1 MLGSTHGTLTTDSR
15 RARAIACGEHPAQA
29 VHGRPAGAGDL
40 DVSGRPLY
48 AAVPDLDRFF
58 RPESVAVVGAS
69 DTEGR
74 PNTGI
79 TRQLLAWSE
88 RVGARLHPVHPTRE
102 SVFGIPC
109 APSVAALP
117 EQVDLAVLLLS
128 DPLPVIGELAEAKV
142 KFAVAFASGFAE
154 TGAEGAAAQ
163 ERLAA
168 AVARAD
174 GLRLLGP
181 NTNLNAF
188 ERFREDLDGPA
199 IALITQSGHQGRP
212 LFSLQELGIRLSHWA
227 PTGNEADLETAD
239 FISYFAER
247 PEVGAIAAYVE
258 GLKDGRAF
266 LLAADRAARR
276 GVPVVAVKVGRT
288 ETGART
294 AASHTGK
301 LTGADAVVDAAM
313 RQYGVIRVDGLDELQ
328 DTATLLARAR
338 RHRVPDSSAS
348 APSAPASSAPGSA
361 MSSPAASSPAVS
373 RPALPRPEGVVV
385 YSISGGTGAH
395 FADLATEAGLP
406 LPTLSEAKQAELHQ
420 WIPDYLSVA
429 NPVDNGGH
437 PVGDWRGPRILDA
450 ILDDPAVGVL
460 ICPITGPFPPMSDK
474 LAQDLVAAAER
485 TDKLVCVVW
494 GSPVGTEAAYRET
507 LLGSSRV
514 ATFRTFANCITAVR
528 AHLDHTRFTAA
539 YRSPFDEAPRSPS
552 PSFRKAQALMRPGQQ
567 LSEHAA
573 KQLLRAYGIRVPR
586 EQLVTSAAAAVRA
599 ASLVGYP
606 VVMKASGASIAH
618 KTELGLVKIGLTSAS
633 QIRDA
638 YRELTDI
645 ARYEDVSLDG
655 VLVCQMVER
664 GVEMVV
670 GVTHDDLFGP
680 TVTVGLGGVLV
691 EVLRDSAVRVPPFG
705 EDQAHA
711 MLAELRGR
719 ALLGGVRGAPPADVD
734 ALVEVVLRV
743 QRMALELGDQI
754 AELDINPLMVLPRGQ
769 GAVALDALAACR

>member
-15 RARAIACGEHPAQA
+15 RARVIACGEQPAPA
-29 VHGRPAGAGDL
+29 VHGRPAATDDL

-48 AAVPDLDRFF
+48 AGVPDLDRFF

-69 DTEGR
+69 DAEGR

-79 TRQLLAWSE
+79 TRQLLAWAE

-102 SVFGIPC
+102 SVFGLPC
-109 APSVAALP
+109 VPSVAELP
-117 EQVDLAVLLLS
+117 DQVDLAVLLVS
-128 DPLPVIGELAEAKV
+128 DPLPVIEQLAETKV
-142 KFAVAFASGFAE
+142 RFAVAFASGFAE
-154 TGAEGAAAQ
+154 TGAVGVAAQ
-163 ERLAA
+163 ARLAD
-168 AVARAD
+168 AVQRSGLRS

-188 ERFREDLDGPA
+188 EEFRTDLDGPA

-212 LFSLQELGIRLSHWA
+212 VFTLQELGIRVSHWA
-227 PTGNEADLETAD
+227 PTGNEADLESAD
-239 FISYFAER
+239 FISYFSEQ
-247 PEVGAIAAYVE
+247 PEVGAIACYVE
-258 GLKDGRAF
+258 GLKDGRSF

-288 ETGART
+288 ETGVRT

-313 RQYGVIRVDGLDELQ
+313 RQYGVVRVDGLDELQ
-328 DTATLLARAR
+328 DTAALLARAR
-338 RHRVPDSSAS
+338 P
-348 APSAPASSAPGSA
+348 PSAD
-361 MSSPAASSPAVS
+361 
-373 RPALPRPEGVVV
+373 GVAV

-395 FADLATEAGLP
+395 FSDLATAAGLR
-406 LPTLSEAKQAELHQ
+406 LPALSPAKQAELHQ
-420 WIPDYLSVA
+420 WIPEYLDVT
-429 NPVDNGGH
+429 NPIDNGGH
-437 PVGDWRGPRILDA
+437 PVGDWRGRKIIDA
-450 ILDDPAVGVL
+450 ILADPAVGVL

-474 LAQDLVAAAER
+474 LARDLVDAAEE

-494 GSPVGTEAAYRET
+494 GSPVGTEPAYRET

-528 AHLDHTRFTAA
+528 AHLEHARFTAS
-539 YRSPFDEAPRSPS
+539 YRSPFDEAPRTPS
-552 PSFRKAQALMRPGQQ
+552 PSCRKAQALMRPGSR

-586 EQLVTSAAAAVRA
+586 EQLVTSAAASVRA
-599 ASLVGYP
+599 AGLVGYP
-606 VVMKASGASIAH
+606 VVMKASGARLAH

-633 QIRDA
+633 QVRDA

-655 VLVCQMVER
+655 VLVCQMVEP

-691 EVLRDSAVRVPPFG
+691 EVLRDTAVRVPPFG
-705 EDQAHA
+705 EDQARS
-711 MLAELRGR
+711 MLDELRGR
-719 ALLGGVRGAPPADVD
+719 ALLDGVRGRPPADLD
-734 ALVEVVLRV
+734 ALVEVILRV
-743 QRMALELGDQI
+743 QRMALELDTELS
-754 AELDINPLMVLPRGQ
+754 ELDINPLMVLPRGQ
-769 GAVALDALAACR
+769 GAVALDALASCR

>member
-1 MLGSTHGTLTTDSR
+1 MLGSTHGTLTTDAR
-15 RARAIACGEHPAQA
+15 RARVIACGEQRTGPV
-29 VHGRPAGAGDL
+29 VHGRADDADDL

-48 AAVPDLDRFF
+48 ADVPDLARFF
-58 RPESVAVVGAS
+58 RPESLAVIGAS

-79 TRQLLAWSE
+79 TRQLLAWAE
-88 RVGARLHPVHPTRE
+88 RVGVRVHPVHPSRP

-109 APSVAALP
+109 RPSVAELP
-117 EQVDLAVLLLS
+117 EQVDLAVLLVA
-128 DPLPVIGELAEAKV
+128 DPLPVIEELAEAKV

-154 TGAEGAAAQ
+154 TGAAGAEAQ
-163 ERLAA
+163 RRLAE
-168 AVARAD
+168 AVRRS

-188 ERFREDLDGPA
+188 ERFRDDLDGPA

-212 LFSLQELGIRLSHWA
+212 VFALQELGIRLSHWA

-239 FISYFAER
+239 FISYFAEQ
-247 PEVGAIAAYVE
+247 PETGAIAAYVE

-276 GVPVVAVKVGRT
+276 KVPVVAVKVGRT
-288 ETGART
+288 EAGSRT

-301 LTGADAVVDAAM
+301 LTGADDVVDAAM
-313 RQYGVIRVDGLDELQ
+313 RQYGVVRVDGLDELQ
-328 DTATLLARAR
+328 DTAALLARAR
-338 RHRVPDSSAS
+338 
-348 APSAPASSAPGSA
+348 APLA
-361 MSSPAASSPAVS
+361 
-373 RPALPRPEGVVV
+373 EGVVV

-395 FADLATEAGLP
+395 VADLAAGAGLR
-406 LPTLSEAKQAELHQ
+406 LPRLSEPKQAELHQ
-420 WIPDYLSVA
+420 WIPEYLSVA

-437 PVGDWRGPRILDA
+437 PVGDERGRKIIDA
-450 ILDDPAVGVL
+450 ILADPEVGVL
-460 ICPITGPFPPMSDK
+460 ICPVTGPFPPLSDK
-474 LAQDLVAAAER
+474 LVRDLVDAAEQ

-494 GSPVGTEAAYRET
+494 GSPVGTEPAYRDV

-514 ATFRTFANCITAVR
+514 ATFRTVGNCLTAVGAWL
-528 AHLDHTRFTAA
+528 AHHRFTAD
-539 YRSPFDEAPRSPS
+539 YRSPFDEAPRALSPS
-552 PSFRKAQALMRPGQQ
+552 YRKAEALIRPGQQ

-599 ASLVGYP
+599 AAQVGYP
-606 VVMKASGASIAH
+606 VVMKASGARIAH

-633 QIRDA
+633 QVRDA

-645 ARYEDVSLDG
+645 ARYEGVPLDG
-655 VLVCQMVER
+655 VLVCQMVEQ

-680 TVTVGLGGVLV
+680 TVTMGLGGVLV
-691 EVLRDSAVRVPPFG
+691 EVLRDTAVRVPPFG
-705 EDQAHA
+705 ERQARD
-711 MLAELRGR
+711 MCAELRGR
-719 ALLGGVRGAPPADVD
+719 ALLDGVRGRPPADLD

-743 QRMALELGDQI
+743 QRMALELGDRI
-754 AELDINPLMVLPRGQ
+754 AELDINPLLVLPQGQ
-769 GAVALDALAACR
+769 GAVALDALVMCR

>member
-1 MLGSTHGTLTTDSR
+1 MLGSTHGTLTTDF
-15 RARAIACGEHPAQA
+15 RARVEACGETPRTA
-29 VHGRPAGAGDL
+29 VHSTAAPAAGDAAER
-40 DVSGRPLY
+40 DVSGRPLHSD
-48 AAVPDLDRFF
+48 VPDLDRFF

-79 TRQLLAWSE
+79 TRQLIAWAE
-88 RVGARLHPVHPTRE
+88 RVGARVHPVHPTRT
-102 SVFGIPC
+102 SVFGLPC
-109 APSVAALP
+109 HASVAELP
-117 EQVDLAVLLLS
+117 EQVDLAVLLVA
-128 DPLPVIGELAEAKV
+128 DPLPVIEELADTKV

-154 TGAEGAAAQ
+154 TGASGAAAQ
-163 ERLAA
+163 ARLAA
-168 AVARAD
+168 AVRRS

-212 LFSLQELGIRLSHWA
+212 VYTLQELGVRLSHWA
-227 PTGNEADLETAD
+227 PTGNEADLETSD

-247 PEVGAIAAYVE
+247 PEVGAIACYVE
-258 GLKDGRAF
+258 GLKDGRSF
-266 LLAADRAARR
+266 LLAADRAARN

-301 LTGADAVVDAAM
+301 LTGADTVVDAAM
-313 RQYGVIRVDGLDELQ
+313 RQFGVIRVDGLDELQ
-328 DTATLLARAR
+328 DTAALLARAR
-338 RHRVPDSSAS
+338 PPQA
-348 APSAPASSAPGSA
+348 
-361 MSSPAASSPAVS
+361 
-373 RPALPRPEGVVV
+373 EGVVV

-395 FADLATEAGLP
+395 FSDLATEAGLT
-406 LPTLSEAKQAELHQ
+406 LPTLSDAKQAELHQ
-420 WIPDYLSVA
+420 WIPSYLNVA

-437 PVGDWRGPRILDA
+437 PVGDWRGRKIIDA
-450 ILDDPAVGVL
+450 ILADPSVGVL

-474 LAQDLVAAAER
+474 LAQDLVDAAEA
-485 TDKLVCVVW
+485 TDKLICVIW
-494 GSPVGTEAAYRET
+494 GSPVGTEEAYRST

-514 ATFRTFANCITAVR
+514 ATFRTFGNCITAVR
-528 AHLDHTRFTAA
+528 AYLGHHRFTAS
-539 YRSPFDEAPRSPS
+539 YRSPFDEAPRTPS
-552 PSFRKAQALMRPGQQ
+552 PSYRKAKALMRPGQQ

-599 ASLVGYP
+599 AGLVGYP
-606 VVMKASGASIAH
+606 VVMKASGPQLAH

-645 ARYEDVSLDG
+645 ARYENIPLDG
-655 VLVCQMVER
+655 ILVCQMVER

-670 GVTHDDLFGP
+670 GVTQDPLFGP

-691 EVLRDSAVRVPPFG
+691 EVLHDTAVRVPPFG
-705 EDQAHA
+705 EDQART
-711 MLAELRGR
+711 MLRELRGH
-719 ALLGGVRGAPPADVD
+719 ALLEGVRGAPPADVD

-743 QRMALELGDQI
+743 QRMALELSDDLS
-754 AELDINPLMVLPRGQ
+754 ELDINPLMVLPRGQ
-769 GAVALDALAACR
+769 GAVALDALTLCR

>member
-15 RARAIACGEHPAQA
+15 RARVIACGEQPSPV
-29 VHGRPAGAGDL
+29 VHGRPAEVDDL

-48 AAVPDLDRFF
+48 ADVPDLDRFF
-58 RPESVAVVGAS
+58 RPESVAVIGAS
-69 DTEGR
+69 DAEGR

-79 TRQLLAWSE
+79 TRQLIAWAE
-88 RVGARLHPVHPTRE
+88 RVGARLHPVHPTRP

-109 APSVAALP
+109 LPSVADLP
-117 EQVDLAVLLLS
+117 EQVDLAVLLVA
-128 DPLPVIGELAEAKV
+128 DPLPVIEELAEAKV

-154 TGAEGAAAQ
+154 TGTEGAAAQ

-168 AVARAD
+168 AVRRS

-188 ERFREDLDGPA
+188 EKFRDDLDGPA

-212 LFSLQELGIRLSHWA
+212 VYALQELGVRLSHWA

-247 PEVGAIAAYVE
+247 PEVGAIACYVE
-258 GLKDGRAF
+258 GLKDGRSF

-301 LTGADAVVDAAM
+301 LTGADTVVDAAM

-328 DTATLLARAR
+328 DTAALLARAR
-338 RHRVPDSSAS
+338 P
-348 APSAPASSAPGSA
+348 
-361 MSSPAASSPAVS
+361 
-373 RPALPRPEGVVV
+373 PEADGVVV

-395 FADLATEAGLP
+395 FSDLATEAGLS
-406 LPTLSEAKQAELHQ
+406 LPTLSDTKQAELHQ
-420 WIPDYLSVA
+420 WIPEYLNVA

-437 PVGDWRGPRILDA
+437 PVGDWRGRKIIDA
-450 ILDDPAVGVL
+450 LLADPAVGVL

-474 LAQDLVAAAER
+474 LAQDLVDAAEQ

-528 AHLDHTRFTAA
+528 AHLDHARFTAS
-539 YRSPFDEAPRSPS
+539 YRSPFDEAPRTVS

-573 KQLLRAYGIRVPR
+573 KQLLRTYGIRVPR

-606 VVMKASGASIAH
+606 VVMKASGAQIAH
-618 KTELGLVKIGLTSAS
+618 KTELGLVKVGLTSAS
-633 QIRDA
+633 QVRDA

-645 ARYEDVSLDG
+645 ARYDEISLDG

-670 GVTHDDLFGP
+670 GVTHDALFGP

-691 EVLRDSAVRVPPFG
+691 EVLRDVAVRVPPFG
-705 EDQAHA
+705 EDQARS

-719 ALLGGVRGAPPADVD
+719 ALLGGVRGGPPVDVD

-743 QRMALELGDQI
+743 QRMALELGDDI

-769 GAVALDALAACR
+769 GAVALDAMAVCR

>member
-15 RARAIACGEHPAQA
+15 RARAIACGERSGPVVHGKPAQA
-29 VHGRPAGAGDL
+29 GDV
-40 DVSGRPLY
+40 DVSGRPLH
-48 AAVPDLDRFF
+48 ADAPDLDRFF
-58 RPESVAVVGAS
+58 RPRSVAVIGAS
-69 DTEGR
+69 DAEGR
-74 PNTGI
+74 PHTGV
-79 TRQLLAWSE
+79 TRQLADWAE
-88 RVGARLHPVHPTRE
+88 RVGARLYPVHPSRP

-109 APSVAALP
+109 SPSVADLP
-117 EQVDLAVLLLS
+117 EQVDLAVVLVG
-128 DPLPVIGELAEAKV
+128 DPLPVIEELADAKAR
-142 KFAVAFASGFAE
+142 FAVVFASGFAE
-154 TGAEGAAAQ
+154 TGPEGEAAQ
-163 ERLAA
+163 RRLAA
-168 AVARAD
+168 AVERS

-188 ERFREDLDGPA
+188 ERFRDDLPGPA

-212 LFSLQELGIRLSHWA
+212 VFALQELGIRLSHWA
-227 PTGNEADLETAD
+227 PTGNEADLESAD
-239 FISYFAER
+239 FLSWFAEQ
-247 PEVGAIAAYVE
+247 PEVGAIACYLE

-301 LTGADAVVDAAM
+301 LTGADAVVDAAL

-328 DTATLLARAR
+328 DTAALLARAR
-338 RHRVPDSSAS
+338 P
-348 APSAPASSAPGSA
+348 
-361 MSSPAASSPAVS
+361 
-373 RPALPRPEGVVV
+373 PRADGVVV

-395 FADLATEAGLP
+395 VADLATEAGLR
-406 LPTLSEAKQAELHQ
+406 LPVLSEAKQAELHQ
-420 WIPDYLSVA
+420 WIPEYLSVA

-437 PVGDWRGPRILDA
+437 PVGDERGRKIIDA

-460 ICPITGPFPPMSDK
+460 ICPVTGPFPPLSDR
-474 LAQDLVAAAER
+474 LVRDLVDAAEQ

-494 GSPVGTEAAYRET
+494 GSPVGTEPAYREV

-514 ATFRTFANCITAVR
+514 ATFRTVGNCLTAVR
-528 AHLDHTRFTAA
+528 AHLAHHRFTAG
-539 YRSPFDEAPRSPS
+539 YRSPFDEAPRTPS
-552 PSFRKAQALMRPGQQ
+552 PSYRKAQALMQPGRQ

-586 EQLVTSAAAAVRA
+586 EQLVPSAAAAVRA
-599 ASLVGYP
+599 AGLVGYP
-606 VVMKASGASIAH
+606 VVMKASGARIAH
-618 KTELGLVKIGLTSAS
+618 KSELGLVKIGLTSAS
-633 QIRDA
+633 QVRDA

-655 VLVCQMVER
+655 VLVCQMVEQ

-670 GVTHDDLFGP
+670 GVAHDDLFGP

-691 EVLRDSAVRVPPFG
+691 EVLRDTAVGVPPFG
-705 EDQAHA
+705 EEQARD
-711 MLAELRGR
+711 MLAGLRGR
-719 ALLGGVRGAPPADVD
+719 ALLDGVRGRPAADLD

-743 QRMALELGDQI
+743 QRMALELGDQL
-754 AELDINPLMVLPRGQ
+754 AELDINPLLVLPRGQ
-769 GAVALDALAACR
+769 GAVALDALAVCR

>member
-1 MLGSTHGTLTTDSR
+1 MLGSTHGTFTTDPR
-15 RARAIACGEHPAQA
+15 RAQVVACGELPPNT
-29 VHGRPAGAGDL
+29 VHGHSHGRAPDDLDL

-48 AAVPDLDRFF
+48 TDVPDLDRFF
-58 RPESVAVVGAS
+58 RPASVAVIGAS

-74 PNTGI
+74 PNTGV
-79 TRQLLAWSE
+79 TRQLLTWAT
-88 RVGARLHPVHPTRE
+88 RVGARLHPVHPTRPT
-102 SVFGIPC
+102 VFDLPC
-109 APSVAALP
+109 FPSVADLP
-117 EQVDLAVLLLS
+117 EQVDLAVLLLA
-128 DPLPVIGELAEAKV
+128 DPLPVVEQLVEQKV

-154 TGAEGAAAQ
+154 TGEEGAAAQ
-163 ERLAA
+163 ARLAA
-168 AVARAD
+168 AVQRS

-188 ERFREDLDGPA
+188 EAFREDLEGPA

-212 LFSLQELGIRLSHWA
+212 VFTMQELGVRLSHWA
-227 PTGNEADLETAD
+227 PTGNEADLETSD

-247 PEVGAIAAYVE
+247 PEVGAIACYVE

-301 LTGADAVVDAAM
+301 LTGADTVVDAAM
-313 RQYGVIRVDGLDELQ
+313 RQFGVIRVDGLDELQ
-328 DTATLLARAR
+328 DTSALLARAR
-338 RHRVPDSSAS
+338 T
-348 APSAPASSAPGSA
+348 
-361 MSSPAASSPAVS
+361 
-373 RPALPRPEGVVV
+373 PRADGVAV

-395 FADLATEAGLP
+395 FADLATEAGLR
-406 LPTLSEAKQAELHQ
+406 LPTLSDAKQAELHE
-420 WIPDYLSVA
+420 WIPAYLNVA
-429 NPVDNGGH
+429 NPIDNGGH
-437 PVGDWRGPRILDA
+437 PVGDWRGPKIIDA
-450 ILDDPAVGVL
+450 ILDDPEVGVL

-474 LAQDLVAAAER
+474 LAQDLVDAAER

-494 GSPVGTEAAYRET
+494 GSPVGTEDAYRKT

-528 AHLDHTRFTAA
+528 AHLDHHRFTTN
-539 YRSPFDEAPRSPS
+539 YRSPFDEAPRTPS

-599 ASLVGYP
+599 AGLVGYP
-606 VVMKASGASIAH
+606 VVMKASGPQLAH

-633 QIRDA
+633 QVRDA

-645 ARYEDVSLDG
+645 ARYEGVALDG
-655 VLVCQMVER
+655 ILVCQMVER

-670 GVTHDDLFGP
+670 GVTHDSLFGP

-691 EVLRDSAVRVPPFG
+691 EVLRDAAVRVPPFG
-705 EDQAHA
+705 EDQAKA
-711 MLAELRGR
+711 MLRELRGR
-719 ALLGGVRGAPPADVD
+719 ALLDGVRGAAPSDVD

-743 QRMALELGDQI
+743 QRMALELGDDL

-769 GAVALDALAACR
+769 GAVALDAFAVCH

>member
-1 MLGSTHGTLTTDSR
+1 MLGSTYGTLTTDSR
-15 RARAIACGEHPAQA
+15 RARVIACGEQPRST
-29 VHGRPAGAGDL
+29 VHGSTGTDETDAT

-48 AAVPDLDRFF
+48 ADAPDLDRFF

-69 DTEGR
+69 DAEGR

-79 TRQLLAWSE
+79 TRQLMAWAE

-102 SVFGIPC
+102 TVFGLPC
-109 APSVAALP
+109 SPSVAALP
-117 EQVDLAVLLLS
+117 ETVDLAVLLVA
-128 DPLPVIGELAEAKV
+128 DPLPLVEELAESKV

-154 TGAEGAAAQ
+154 TGSEGANAQ

-168 AVARAD
+168 AVRRS
-174 GLRLLGP
+174 GMRLLGP

-188 ERFREDLDGPA
+188 ERFRDDLDGPA

-212 LFSLQELGIRLSHWA
+212 VFTMQELGVRLSHWA

-239 FISYFAER
+239 FISYFARR
-247 PEVGAIAAYVE
+247 PEVGAIACYVE
-258 GLKDGRAF
+258 GLKDGRSF
-266 LLAADRAARR
+266 LLAADRAARAH
-276 GVPVVAVKVGRT
+276 VPVVAVKVGRT
-288 ETGART
+288 EAGART

-301 LTGADAVVDAAM
+301 LTGADTVVDAAM
-313 RQYGVIRVDGLDELQ
+313 RQFGVIRVDGLDELQ
-328 DTATLLARAR
+328 DTAALLARAR
-338 RHRVPDSSAS
+338 
-348 APSAPASSAPGSA
+348 APRA
-361 MSSPAASSPAVS
+361 
-373 RPALPRPEGVVV
+373 EGVVV

-395 FADLATEAGLP
+395 FSDLATAAGLD
-406 LPTLSEAKQAELHQ
+406 LPELSPGKQDELHQ
-420 WIPDYLSVA
+420 WIPAYLNVA

-437 PVGDWRGPRILDA
+437 PVGDWRGRKIIDA
-450 ILDDPAVGVL
+450 ILADPSVGVL

-474 LAQDLVAAAER
+474 LAQDLVDAAEQ

-494 GSPVGTEAAYRET
+494 GSPVGTEDAYRTT

-528 AHLDHTRFTAA
+528 AWRDHHRFTAA
-539 YRSPFDEAPRSPS
+539 YASPFEQAPRTPS
-552 PSFRKAQALMRPGQQ
+552 PSFRKAQALMRPGHR

-606 VVMKASGASIAH
+606 VVMKASAPQLAH
-618 KTELGLVKIGLTSAS
+618 KTELGLVKVGLTSAS
-633 QIRDA
+633 QVRDA

-645 ARYEDVSLDG
+645 ARYEGIDLDG

-691 EVLRDSAVRVPPFG
+691 EVLRDVAVRVPPFG
-705 EDQAHA
+705 EDQARA
-711 MLAELRGR
+711 MLGELRGR
-719 ALLGGVRGAPPADVD
+719 ALLDGVRGAPPADVD

-743 QRMALELGDQI
+743 QRMALELGDDL
-754 AELDINPLMVLPRGQ
+754 AELDINPLMVLERGQ
-769 GAVALDALAACR
+769 GAVALDALAVCH

>member
-1 MLGSTHGTLTTDSR
+1 MLGSTYGTFTTDPR
-15 RARAIACGEHPAQA
+15 RAHVVACGEAPAPA
-29 VHGRPAGAGDL
+29 VHGQAATADDL
-40 DVSGRPLY
+40 DVSGRPLH
-48 AAVPDLDRFF
+48 AGIPDLDRFF
-58 RPESVAVVGAS
+58 CPESVAVIGAS
-69 DTEGR
+69 DAEGR

-79 TRQLLAWSE
+79 TRQLMDWAE
-88 RVGARLHPVHPTRE
+88 RGGTRLYPVHPTRR
-102 SVFGIPC
+102 SVFGTPC
-109 APSVAALP
+109 SPSVADLP
-117 EQVDLAVLLLS
+117 EQVDLAVLLVS
-128 DPLPVIGELAEAKV
+128 DPLPVIEELADSKV

-163 ERLAA
+163 ARLAA
-168 AVARAD
+168 AVERS

-188 ERFREDLDGPA
+188 EKFRDDLEGPA

-212 LFSLQELGIRLSHWA
+212 VFTMQEIGVRLSHWA

-247 PEVGAIAAYVE
+247 PEVGAIACYVE
-258 GLKDGRAF
+258 GLKDGRSF
-266 LLAADRAARR
+266 LLAADRAAQR

-288 ETGART
+288 ETGARM

-301 LTGADAVVDAAM
+301 LTGADTVVDAAM

-328 DTATLLARAR
+328 DTSALLARAR
-338 RHRVPDSSAS
+338 
-348 APSAPASSAPGSA
+348 APQA
-361 MSSPAASSPAVS
+361 
-373 RPALPRPEGVVV
+373 EGVVV

-395 FADLATEAGLP
+395 FSDLATEAGLR
-406 LPTLSEAKQAELHQ
+406 LPALSEAKQAELHQ
-420 WIPDYLSVA
+420 WIPDYLNVA

-437 PVGDWRGPRILDA
+437 PVGDWRGRKIIDA
-450 ILDDPAVGVL
+450 ILDDPEVGVL

-474 LAQDLVAAAER
+474 LAQDLVDAAEQ

-494 GSPVGTEAAYRET
+494 GSPVGTEEAYRTT

-528 AHLDHTRFTAA
+528 AYLDHHRFTTR
-539 YRSPFDEAPRSPS
+539 YRSPFAEAPRTPS

-599 ASLVGYP
+599 AGLVGYP
-606 VVMKASGASIAH
+606 VVMKASGARLAH
-618 KTELGLVKIGLTSAS
+618 KTELGLVKVGLTSAS
-633 QIRDA
+633 QVRDA

-645 ARYEDVSLDG
+645 ARYEGIALDG

-670 GVTHDDLFGP
+670 GVTQDELFGP

-691 EVLRDSAVRVPPFG
+691 EVLRDVAVRVPPFG
-705 EDQAHA
+705 ESQALA
-711 MLAELRGR
+711 MLSELRGR
-719 ALLGGVRGAPPADVD
+719 PLLDGVRGAPPADVD

-743 QRMALELGDQI
+743 QRMALELGDDL

-769 GAVALDALAACR
+769 GAVALDALAVCR

>member
-15 RARAIACGEHPAQA
+15 RAARVIACGEQRPGPA
-29 VHGRPAGAGDL
+29 VHGRTADADDL

-48 AAVPDLDRFF
+48 ADAPDLDRLF
-58 RPESVAVVGAS
+58 RPESVAVIGAS

-74 PNTGI
+74 PNAGI
-79 TRQLLAWSE
+79 TRQLIGWAD
-88 RVGARLHPVHPTRE
+88 RVGARLYPVHPTRD

-109 APSVAALP
+109 TPSVTGLP
-117 EQVDLAVLLLS
+117 EQVDLAVLLVS
-128 DPLPVIGELAEAKV
+128 DPLPVVEELAEAKA
-142 KFAVAFASGFAE
+142 KYAVAFASGFAE

-163 ERLAA
+163 ARLAA
-168 AVARAD
+168 AVRRS
-174 GLRLLGP
+174 GIRLLGP

-188 ERFREDLDGPA
+188 ERFRDDLDGPA

-212 LFSLQELGIRLSHWA
+212 VFALQELGVRLSHWA

-239 FISYFAER
+239 FLSYFAER
-247 PEVGAIAAYVE
+247 PEVGAIACYVE
-258 GLKDGRAF
+258 GLKDGRSF

-276 GVPVVAVKVGRT
+276 KVPVVAVKVGRT

-338 RHRVPDSSAS
+338 P
-348 APSAPASSAPGSA
+348 
-361 MSSPAASSPAVS
+361 
-373 RPALPRPEGVVV
+373 PRADGVVV

-395 FADLATEAGLP
+395 VADLATTAGLR
-406 LPTLSEAKQAELHQ
+406 LPELSEARQDELHQ
-420 WIPDYLSVA
+420 WIPPYLSVA

-437 PVGDWRGPRILDA
+437 PVGDWRGRRIIDSLLA
-450 ILDDPAVGVL
+450 DPAVGVL
-460 ICPITGPFPPMSDK
+460 ICPVTGPFPPLSDR
-474 LAQDLVAAAER
+474 LVRDLVDAAEAS
-485 TDKLVCVVW
+485 DKLVCVVW
-494 GSPVGTEAAYRET
+494 GSPAGTEPAYREV

-514 ATFRTFANCITAVR
+514 ATFRTVGNCLTAVR
-528 AHLDHTRFTAA
+528 AYLDHHRFAA
-539 YRSPFDEAPRSPS
+539 DYHSPFDEAPRVPS
-552 PSFRKAQALMRPGQQ
+552 PSYRKARELFRPGQQ

-573 KQLLRAYGIRVPR
+573 KQLLRTYGIRVPR

-599 ASLVGYP
+599 AGLVGYP
-606 VVMKASGASIAH
+606 VVMKASGARIAH
-618 KTELGLVKIGLTSAS
+618 KTELGLVKVGLTSAA
-633 QIRDA
+633 QVRDA

-645 ARYEDVSLDG
+645 ARCEEVDLDG
-655 VLVCQMVER
+655 VLVCQMVEQ

-670 GVTHDDLFGP
+670 GISHDDLFGP

-691 EVLRDSAVRVPPFG
+691 EVLRDTAVRVPPFG
-705 EDQAHA
+705 EEQARD
-711 MLAELRGR
+711 LLTELRGR
-719 ALLGGVRGAPPADVD
+719 ALLDGVRGRPPADVD

-743 QRMALELGDQI
+743 QRMALELGDDL
-754 AELDINPLMVLPRGQ
+754 AELDINPLMVLPQGQ
-769 GAVALDALAACR
+769 GAVALDALAVCRPTADQAP

>member
-15 RARAIACGEHPAQA
+15 RARVIACGEQRPGPA
-29 VHGRPAGAGDL
+29 VHGRTADTDEQ

-48 AAVPDLDRFF
+48 ADVPDLDRFF
-58 RPESVAVVGAS
+58 RPGSVAVIGAS

-79 TRQLLAWSE
+79 TWQLLDWAE
-88 RVGARLHPVHPTRE
+88 RVGARVHPVHPTRP

-109 APSVAALP
+109 TASVADLP
-117 EQVDLAVLLLS
+117 EEIDLAVLLVA
-128 DPLPVIGELAEAKV
+128 DPLPVIEELTEAKV
-142 KFAVAFASGFAE
+142 RFAVVFASGFAE
-154 TGAEGAAAQ
+154 TGEEGAAAQ
-163 ERLAA
+163 VRLAA
-168 AVARAD
+168 AVRRS

-188 ERFREDLDGPA
+188 ERFRDDLEGPA

-212 LFSLQELGIRLSHWA
+212 VFAAQELGIRLSHWA

-247 PEVGAIAAYVE
+247 PEVGAIACYVE

-276 GVPVVAVKVGRT
+276 EVPVVAVKIGRT
-288 ETGART
+288 EAGART

-301 LTGADAVVDAAM
+301 LTGADDVIDAAL

-328 DTATLLARAR
+328 DTAALLARAR
-338 RHRVPDSSAS
+338 
-348 APSAPASSAPGSA
+348 APRAD
-361 MSSPAASSPAVS
+361 
-373 RPALPRPEGVVV
+373 GVVV

-395 FADLATEAGLP
+395 VADLASGLGLK
-406 LPTLSEAKQAELHQ
+406 LPVLSEARQAELHQ
-420 WIPDYLSVA
+420 WIPEYLSVA

-437 PVGDWRGPRILDA
+437 PVGDWRGRKIIDA
-450 ILDDPAVGVL
+450 ILADPAVGVL
-460 ICPITGPFPPMSDK
+460 ICPVTGPFPPLSDR
-474 LAQDLVAAAER
+474 LVRDLVDAAEAS
-485 TDKLVCVVW
+485 DKLVCVVW
-494 GSPVGTEAAYRET
+494 GSPVGTEPAYREV

-514 ATFRTFANCITAVR
+514 ATFRTVGNCLGAVR
-528 AHLDHTRFTAA
+528 AYLDHHRFVRS
-539 YRSPFDEAPRSPS
+539 YHSPFDEAPRTPS
-552 PSFRKAQALMRPGQQ
+552 PSYRKALALMRPGQQ

-599 ASLVGYP
+599 AGLVGYP
-606 VVMKASGASIAH
+606 VVMKASGAQIAH
-618 KTELGLVKIGLTSAS
+618 KTELGLVKVGLTSAS
-633 QIRDA
+633 QVRDA

-645 ARYEDVSLDG
+645 ARYEGVALDG
-655 VLVCQMVER
+655 ILVCQMVER
-664 GVEMVV
+664 GVEMVA
-670 GVTHDDLFGP
+670 GVTHDALFGP

-691 EVLRDSAVRVPPFG
+691 EVLHDTAVRVPPFG
-705 EDQAHA
+705 EEQARD

-719 ALLGGVRGAPPADVD
+719 PLLDGVRGRPPADLE
-734 ALVEVVLRV
+734 ALVEVILRV
-743 QRMALELGDQI
+743 QRMALELGDHL
-754 AELDINPLMVLPRGQ
+754 AELDINPLMVLPEGQ
-769 GAVALDALAACR
+769 GAVALDALAVCR

>member
-1 MLGSTHGTLTTDSR
+1 MLGSTHGTFTTDL
-15 RARAIACGEHPAQA
+15 RARVDACGESPRAT
-29 VHGRPAGAGDL
+29 VHGVTAAPGDQ
-40 DVSGRPLY
+40 DVSGRPLH
-48 AAVPDLDRFF
+48 ATVPDLDRFF

-79 TRQLLAWSE
+79 TRQLLAWAE
-88 RVGARLHPVHPTRE
+88 RVGARLVPVHPTRT
-102 SVFGIPC
+102 SVFGIDC
-109 APSVAALP
+109 VPSVGALTEP
-117 EQVDLAVLLLS
+117 VDLAVLLVA
-128 DPLPVIGELAEAKV
+128 DPLPVIEELAETKV

-154 TGAEGAAAQ
+154 TGEAGAAAQ

-168 AVARAD
+168 AVRRS

-188 ERFREDLDGPA
+188 ERFREDLEGPA
-199 IALITQSGHQGRP
+199 VALITQSGHQGRP
-212 LFSLQELGIRLSHWA
+212 VFTLQELGVRLSHWA

-239 FISYFAER
+239 FISYFAGR
-247 PEVGAIAAYVE
+247 PEVGSIACYVE
-258 GLKDGRAF
+258 GLKDGRSF
-266 LLAADRAARR
+266 LLAADRAARH

-301 LTGADAVVDAAM
+301 LTGADQVVDAAM
-313 RQYGVIRVDGLDELQ
+313 RQFGVIRVDGLDQLQ

-338 RHRVPDSSAS
+338 RPQAD
-348 APSAPASSAPGSA
+348 
-361 MSSPAASSPAVS
+361 
-373 RPALPRPEGVVV
+373 GVVV

-395 FADLATEAGLP
+395 FADLATGAGLR
-406 LPTLSEAKQAELHQ
+406 LPTLPQAKQDELHT
-420 WIPDYLSVA
+420 WIPEYLSVS

-437 PVGDWRGPRILDA
+437 PVGDWRGRKIIDA
-450 ILDDPAVGVL
+450 ILADPSVGVL

-474 LAQDLVAAAER
+474 LAQDLVDAAEA

-494 GSPVGTEAAYRET
+494 GSPVGTEDAYRTT

-514 ATFRTFANCITAVR
+514 ATFRTFANCIGAVK
-528 AHLDHTRFTAA
+528 AYLDHHRFTTG
-539 YRSPFDEAPRSPS
+539 YRSPFDEAPRTPS
-552 PSFRKAQALMRPGQQ
+552 PSFRKAQALMRPGRR

-599 ASLVGYP
+599 AGLVGYP
-606 VVMKASGASIAH
+606 VVMKASGAQLAH
-618 KTELGLVKIGLTSAS
+618 KTELGLVKVGLTSAS
-633 QIRDA
+633 QVRDA

-645 ARYEDVSLDG
+645 ARFESIDLDG
-655 VLVCQMVER
+655 VLVCQMVGR

-670 GVTHDDLFGP
+670 GVTRDDLFGP

-691 EVLRDSAVRVPPFG
+691 EVLGDTAVRVPPFG
-705 EDQAHA
+705 EREARS

-719 ALLGGVRGAPPADVD
+719 ALLDGVRGAPPADVD

-743 QRMALELGDQI
+743 QRMALELDGDL

-769 GAVALDALAACR
+769 GAVALDALAVCR

>member
-15 RARAIACGEHPAQA
+15 RARVIACGEQPGPA
-29 VHGRPAGAGDL
+29 VHGRPADVDDL

-48 AAVPDLDRFF
+48 STVPDLDRFF
-58 RPESVAVVGAS
+58 RPESVAVIGAS
-69 DTEGR
+69 DAEGR
-74 PNTGI
+74 PNTGV
-79 TRQLLAWSE
+79 TRQLVGWAE
-88 RVGARLHPVHPTRE
+88 RVGARLHPVHPTRA

-109 APSVAALP
+109 VASVADLP
-117 EQVDLAVLLLS
+117 EQIDLAVLLVA
-128 DPLPVIGELAEAKV
+128 DPLPVIEQLAEAKV
-142 KFAVAFASGFAE
+142 RFAVVFASGFAE
-154 TGAEGAAAQ
+154 TGEAGAAAQ
-163 ERLAA
+163 ARLAA
-168 AVARAD
+168 AVE
-174 GLRLLGP
+174 GSGIRLLGP

-188 ERFREDLDGPA
+188 ERFREDLTGPS

-212 LFSLQELGIRLSHWA
+212 VFALQELGIRLSHWA
-227 PTGNEADLETAD
+227 PTGNEADLETSD
-239 FISYFAER
+239 FLSYFAER
-247 PEVGAIAAYVE
+247 PEVGAIACYVE

-301 LTGADAVVDAAM
+301 LTGADEVVDAAM
-313 RQYGVIRVDGLDELQ
+313 RQYGVIRVDDLDELQ
-328 DTATLLARAR
+328 DTAALLARAR
-338 RHRVPDSSAS
+338 RPQAD
-348 APSAPASSAPGSA
+348 
-361 MSSPAASSPAVS
+361 
-373 RPALPRPEGVVV
+373 GVVV

-395 FADLATEAGLP
+395 AADLATAAGLR
-406 LPTLSEAKQAELHQ
+406 LPALSPAKQAELHQ
-420 WIPDYLSVA
+420 WIPEYLNVA

-437 PVGDWRGPRILDA
+437 PVGDWRGRKIIDA
-450 ILDDPAVGVL
+450 ILDDPGVGVL
-460 ICPITGPFPPMSDK
+460 ICPITGPFPPLSDR
-474 LAQDLVAAAER
+474 LVQDLVDAAEQ
-485 TDKLVCVVW
+485 TEKLVCVVW
-494 GSPVGTEAAYRET
+494 GSPVGTEPAYREV

-514 ATFRTFANCITAVR
+514 ATFRSLGNCVTAVR
-528 AHLDHTRFTAA
+528 AHLEHHRFVSD
-539 YRSPFDEAPRSPS
+539 YRSPFDQAPRTPS
-552 PSFRKAQALMRPGQQ
+552 PSFRKAQLLMRPGQQ

-599 ASLVGYP
+599 AALVGYP
-606 VVMKASGASIAH
+606 VVMKASGERIAH

-633 QIRDA
+633 QVRDA

-645 ARYEDVSLDG
+645 ARYEGVSLDG

-691 EVLRDSAVRVPPFG
+691 EVLRDAAVRVPPFG
-705 EDQAHA
+705 EEQARG

-719 ALLGGVRGAPPADVD
+719 VLLDGVRGRPPADVD

-743 QRMALELGDQI
+743 QRMALELGSDL
-754 AELDINPLMVLPRGQ
+754 AELDINPLVVLPFGQ
-769 GAVALDALAACR
+769 GAVALDALAVCR

>member
-15 RARAIACGEHPAQA
+15 RARVIACGEQRPGPV
-29 VHGRPAGAGDL
+29 VHDQVDDL

-48 AAVPDLDRFF
+48 APVPDLTRFF
-58 RPESVAVVGAS
+58 RPESVAVIGAS
-69 DTEGR
+69 DAEGR

-79 TRQLLAWSE
+79 TRQLLGWAG
-88 RVGARLHPVHPTRE
+88 RVGARVHPVHPSRP

-109 APSVAALP
+109 VASVADLP
-117 EQVDLAVLLLS
+117 SGQIDLAVLLVA
-128 DPLPVIGELAEAKV
+128 DPLPVIEELADAKV

-154 TGAEGAAAQ
+154 TGEAGAEAQ
-163 ERLAA
+163 QRLAE
-168 AVARAD
+168 AVRRS

-188 ERFREDLDGPA
+188 EHFREDLEGPA

-212 LFSLQELGIRLSHWA
+212 VFSLQELGIRLSHWA

-239 FISYFAER
+239 FLSWFAER
-247 PEVGAIAAYVE
+247 PEVGAIACYVE

-276 GVPVVAVKVGRT
+276 KVPVVAVKVGRT
-288 ETGART
+288 EAGART

-301 LTGADAVVDAAM
+301 LTGADDVVDAAM
-313 RQYGVIRVDGLDELQ
+313 RQFGVVRVDGLDELQ
-328 DTATLLARAR
+328 DTAALLARAR
-338 RHRVPDSSAS
+338 
-348 APSAPASSAPGSA
+348 APLAD
-361 MSSPAASSPAVS
+361 
-373 RPALPRPEGVVV
+373 GVAV

-395 FADLATEAGLP
+395 AADLATAAGLR
-406 LPTLSEAKQAELHQ
+406 LPRLSEARQTELHQ
-420 WIPDYLSVA
+420 WIPEYLSVA

-437 PVGDWRGPRILDA
+437 PVGDWRGRKILDA
-450 ILDDPAVGVL
+450 LLADPSIGVL
-460 ICPITGPFPPMSDK
+460 ICPITGPFPPLSDK
-474 LAQDLVAAAER
+474 LVTDLVAAAEE

-494 GSPVGTEAAYRET
+494 GSPVGTEPAYRET

-514 ATFRTFANCITAVR
+514 ATFRTVGNCLTAVR
-528 AHLDHTRFTAA
+528 AWLDHHRFVSD
-539 YRSPFDEAPRSPS
+539 YHSPFDEAPRIPS
-552 PSFRKAQALMRPGQQ
+552 PSFRKAEALMRPGRQ

-599 ASLVGYP
+599 AAQVGYP
-606 VVMKASGASIAH
+606 VVMKASGAQIAH

-633 QIRDA
+633 QVRDT
-638 YRELTDI
+638 YRELMDI
-645 ARYEDVSLDG
+645 ARYEGVSLDG
-655 VLVCQMVER
+655 ILVCQMVEQ

-670 GVTHDDLFGP
+670 GMTHDDLFGP
-680 TVTVGLGGVLV
+680 TVTAGLGGVLV
-691 EVLRDSAVRVPPFG
+691 EVLHDAAVRVPPFG
-705 EDQAHA
+705 EDQARA
-711 MLAELRGR
+711 MLTELRGQ
-719 ALLGGVRGAPPADVD
+719 ALLDGVRGRPPADRD

-743 QRMALELGDQI
+743 QRMALELGEHI

-769 GAVALDALAACR
+769 GAVALDALVVCR

>member
-1 MLGSTHGTLTTDSR
+1 MLGSTHGTLTTDF
-15 RARAIACGEHPAQA
+15 RARVVACGEEPYAI
-29 VHGRPAGAGDL
+29 VHSMAAAATEGDL
-40 DVSGRPLY
+40 DVSGRPLH
-48 AAVPDLDRFF
+48 APVPDLDRFF
-58 RPESVAVVGAS
+58 RPESVAVIGAS
-69 DTEGR
+69 DTDGR

-79 TRQLLAWSE
+79 TRQLVAWAD

-102 SVFGIPC
+102 SVFGRPC
-109 APSVAALP
+109 SPSVADLP
-117 EQVDLAVLLLS
+117 EQVDLAVLLVG
-128 DPLPVIGELAEAKV
+128 DPLPVIEELSQAKV
-142 KFAVAFASGFAE
+142 RFAVAFASGFAE
-154 TGAEGAAAQ
+154 TGEEGAAAQ
-163 ERLAA
+163 ARLAA
-168 AVARAD
+168 AVERS

-212 LFSLQELGIRLSHWA
+212 VYTLQELGVRLSHWA

-239 FISYFAER
+239 FISYFSQR
-247 PEVGAIAAYVE
+247 PEVGAIACYVE
-258 GLKDGRAF
+258 GLKDGRSF
-266 LLAADRAARR
+266 LLAADRAARA

-301 LTGADAVVDAAM
+301 LTGADQVVDAAM
-313 RQYGVIRVDGLDELQ
+313 RQFGVIRVDGLDELQ
-328 DTATLLARAR
+328 DTAALLARAR
-338 RHRVPDSSAS
+338 KPQAD
-348 APSAPASSAPGSA
+348 
-361 MSSPAASSPAVS
+361 
-373 RPALPRPEGVVV
+373 GVVV

-395 FADLATEAGLP
+395 FSDLATGAGLK
-406 LPTLSEAKQAELHQ
+406 LPALSEEKQRELHE
-420 WIPDYLSVA
+420 WIPGYLNVA

-437 PVGDWRGPRILDA
+437 PVGDWRGRKIIDA
-450 ILDDPAVGVL
+450 ILADPGVGVL

-474 LAQDLVAAAER
+474 LAQDLVDAAET

-494 GSPVGTEAAYRET
+494 GSPVGTEDAYRTT

-514 ATFRTFANCITAVR
+514 ATFRTFGNCITAVK
-528 AHLDHTRFTAA
+528 AYLDHHRFAA
-539 YRSPFDEAPRSPS
+539 SYRSPFDEAPRTPS

-599 ASLVGYP
+599 AGLVGYP
-606 VVMKASGASIAH
+606 VVMKASGARLAH
-618 KTELGLVKIGLTSAS
+618 KTELGLVKVGLTSAS
-633 QIRDA
+633 QVRDA

-645 ARYEDVSLDG
+645 ARYEDVELDG
-655 VLVCQMVER
+655 ILVCQMIER
-664 GVEMVV
+664 GVEMMV
-670 GVTHDDLFGP
+670 GITQDALFGP

-691 EVLRDSAVRVPPFG
+691 EVLHDAAVRVPPFG
-705 EDQAHA
+705 EEQARS

-719 ALLGGVRGAPPADVD
+719 ALLEGVRGGPPVDVD

-743 QRMALELGDQI
+743 QRMALELGDDL
-754 AELDINPLMVLPRGQ
+754 AELDINPLMVLGRGQ
-769 GAVALDALAACR
+769 GAVALDALAVCR

>member
-1 MLGSTHGTLTTDSR
+1 MLGSTHGTFTTDPR
-15 RARAIACGEHPAQA
+15 RAHVVACGELPPNA
-29 VHGRPAGAGDL
+29 VHGRAVTADDL

-48 AAVPDLDRFF
+48 SGVPDLDRFF
-58 RPESVAVVGAS
+58 RPASVAVVGAS
-69 DTEGR
+69 DAEGR

-79 TRQLLAWSE
+79 TRQLIAWAE
-88 RVGARLHPVHPTRE
+88 RVGARLHPVHPTRR
-102 SVFGIPC
+102 SVFGLTC
-109 APSVAALP
+109 FPSVADLP
-117 EQVDLAVLLLS
+117 EQVDLAVLLVA
-128 DPLPVIGELAEAKV
+128 DPLPVIEQLAEEKV
-142 KFAVAFASGFAE
+142 RFAVAFASGFAE
-154 TGAEGAAAQ
+154 TGEEGAAAQ

-168 AVARAD
+168 AVQRS

-188 ERFREDLDGPA
+188 EEFREDLEGPA

-212 LFSLQELGIRLSHWA
+212 VFTMQELGVRLSHWA

-247 PEVGAIAAYVE
+247 PEVGAIACYVE

-288 ETGART
+288 ETGARM

-301 LTGADAVVDAAM
+301 LTGADTVVDAAM
-313 RQYGVIRVDGLDELQ
+313 RQFGVIRVDGLDELQ
-328 DTATLLARAR
+328 DTAACLARAR
-338 RHRVPDSSAS
+338 KPKAD
-348 APSAPASSAPGSA
+348 
-361 MSSPAASSPAVS
+361 
-373 RPALPRPEGVVV
+373 GVVV

-395 FADLATEAGLP
+395 FSDLAAEAGLS
-406 LPTLSEAKQAELHQ
+406 LPTLSAAKQAELHQ
-420 WIPDYLSVA
+420 WIPEYLNVA

-437 PVGDWRGPRILDA
+437 PVGDWRGRKIIDA
-450 ILDDPAVGVL
+450 ILDDPEVGVL

-474 LAQDLVAAAER
+474 LAQDLVDAAEQ

-494 GSPVGTEAAYRET
+494 GSPVGTEDAYRTT

-528 AHLDHTRFTAA
+528 AHLDHHRFTAH
-539 YRSPFDEAPRSPS
+539 YRSPFDEAPRTPS

-599 ASLVGYP
+599 AGLVGYP
-606 VVMKASGASIAH
+606 VVMKASGAQLAH

-633 QIRDA
+633 QVRDA

-645 ARYEDVSLDG
+645 ARYEGVDLDG
-655 VLVCQMVER
+655 ILVCQMVER

-670 GVTHDDLFGP
+670 GVTHDPLFGP

-691 EVLRDSAVRVPPFG
+691 EVLRDAAVRVPPFG
-705 EDQAHA
+705 EDQAKA
-711 MLAELRGR
+711 MLSELRGR
-719 ALLGGVRGAPPADVD
+719 ALLDGVRGAAPADLD

-743 QRMALELGDQI
+743 QRMALELGDDI

-769 GAVALDALAACR
+769 GAVALDALAVCR